1 VEGVAKAAIKT
12 RQRLGLARAAKP
24 HREGANMAPHAAMSQ
39 LQRESLL
46 FLEETFETHHGIY
59 IDKGTTLF
67 DTLAGITAAKASLR
81 ASDRTASIVAHVRHV
96 VFYLQVLQKSI
107 RGEEVGRVNWRE
119 IWETDR
125 PVTPDEWGAVVQAM
139 KTEWANIRR
148 LHAEPA
154 TWEREDAH
162 GEFMAIAIHTAYHLG
177 AVRQAIA
184 VIESGGGEDRR

>member
-1 VEGVAKAAIKT
+1 
-12 RQRLGLARAAKP
+12 
-24 HREGANMAPHAAMSQ
+24 MAPQAAMSQ
-39 LQRESLL
+39 LQKESLL

-67 DTLAGITAAKASLR
+67 DTLAGLTAAKASFR
-81 ASDRTASIVAHVRHV
+81 ASDRTASVVAHIRHI

-107 RGEEVGRVNWRE
+107 RGEEVGKVNWRE

-125 PVTPDEWGAVVQAM
+125 PATPDEWSAVVQAL

-162 GEFMAIAIHTAYHLG
+162 GEFIAIAIHTAYHLG

-184 VIESGGGEDRR
+184 VIESGAAADRHRMGRVDAEGERTR